1 METITEASVHLGEGI
16 VVVRRKGSS
25 SPGIANVLGA
35 VSDES
40 GTSLYLDRL
49 IHKPYENELGGYTVR
64 GAISSI
70 LIVPRGSVATPAN
83 A

>member
-1 METITEASVHLGEGI
+1 METTEANVHLGEGI

-25 SPGIANVLGA
+25 SPAVANVLG
-35 VSDES
+35 SISGEN

-49 IHKPYENELGGYTVR
+49 IHKPYESELGGYRVK

-70 LIVPRGSVATPAN
+70 LIVPRGPAVAMVDA
-83 A
+83 